1 MRYYL
6 TTALNTSLFSIKCC
20 ILFSRFY
27 MTCCW
32 FRMIFVKIYSSHS
45 NVKHFGYFTNENF
58 VLIIP
63 YAFLF
68 TLLSSYN
75 LISFSLYMP
84 VYNGLNNMQFLE
96 LVSVDLF

>member
-1 MRYYL
+1 M
-6 TTALNTSLFSIKCC
+6 
-20 ILFSRFY
+20 
-27 MTCCW
+27 
-32 FRMIFVKIYSSHS
+32 KI
-45 NVKHFGYFTNENF
+45 F

-75 LISFSLYMP
+75 LISFSVYVP